1 MMSDLMIDIQESIR
15 TEVLSFRDIA
25 QKYDVPLELVYEA
38 WDMLCEQEEL
48 NDAGC

>member
-1 MMSDLMIDIQESIR
+1 MIDIQESIR
-15 TEVLSFRDIA
+15 TEVLSFRGIA
-25 QKYDVPLELVYEA
+25 QKHDVPLEWVYEA